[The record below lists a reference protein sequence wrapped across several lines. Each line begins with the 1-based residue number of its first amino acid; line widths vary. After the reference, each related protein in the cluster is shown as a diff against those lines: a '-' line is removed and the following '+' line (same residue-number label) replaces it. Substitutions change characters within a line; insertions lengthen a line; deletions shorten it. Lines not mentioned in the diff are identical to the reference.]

1 MRAAAAERAVE
12 GPELVAAVLE
22 GLAAHPKRIAS
33 KWLYDARGSRL
44 FDRICELDAYYPT
57 RTETQILKAN
67 AAPLAAFVPAGAALV
82 ELGSGSSAKT
92 RILLDALDDLAVY
105 VPVDISAEHLRHAAA
120 ELAAD
125 YPQLPVWPVVGDF
138 TAGLN
143 LPHELDDTPKLLFFP
158 GSTLGNL
165 EPEDAVALLRRLGE
179 VANVAGFVIGI
190 DLEKDVAR
198 LRAAYDDPEGVTAAF
213 NTNLLVRLNR
223 ELDATFDPAAFA
235 HAARWNA
242 ERRRIEMHLVS
253 RCAQEVRVAGRR
265 FAFAEGESIHTENS
279 HKYTLD
285 GFAELATR
293 GGWRTRER
301 WLDDAALFSVHL
313 LVPAR

>member
-1 MRAAAAERAVE
+1 MRAATAGRAPE
-12 GPELVAAVLE
+12 DAELVASVLE
-22 GLAAHPKRIAS
+22 GLGTRPKRIAS
-33 KWLYDARGSRL
+33 KWLYDAEGSQL

-57 RTETQILKAN
+57 RTETGILEAN
-67 AAPLAAFVPAGAALV
+67 AARLAAFVPERAALV

-105 VPVDISAEHLRHAAA
+105 VPVDISGEHLRHAAA
-120 ELAAD
+120 GLAAD
-125 YPQLPVWPVVGDF
+125 YPRLPVWPAVGDF
-138 TAGLN
+138 TAH
-143 LPHELDDTPKLLFFP
+143 LPLPGELRDTPKLLFFP

-165 EPEDAVALLRRLGE
+165 EPDDAVALLRRLRD

-223 ELDATFDPAAFA
+223 ELGAGFDASAFV
-235 HAARWNA
+235 HEARWNA

-253 RCAQEVRVAGRR
+253 RRAQVVRVAGRR
-265 FAFAEGESIHTENS
+265 FAFEEGESIHTENS

-285 GFAELATR
+285 GFADLAAR
-293 GGWRTRER
+293 GGWRSREC
-301 WLDDAALFSVHL
+301 WVDDDRLFSVHL
-313 LVPAR
+313 LVPAG

>member
-1 MRAAAAERAVE
+1 VRAAAFGRA
-12 GPELVAAVLE
+12 PEDAAFVASVLE
-22 GLAAHPKRIAS
+22 GLGAHPKRIAS
-33 KWLYDARGSRL
+33 KWLYDAEGSKL

-57 RTETQILKAN
+57 RTETGILEAN
-67 AAPLAAFVPAGAALV
+67 AARLAAFVPERAALV

-92 RILLDALDDLAVY
+92 RILLDAFDGLTAYL
-105 VPVDISAEHLRHAAA
+105 PVDISADHLRHAAA
-120 ELAAD
+120 ALAAD

-138 TAGLN
+138 TAGLH
-143 LPHELDDTPKLLFFP
+143 LPGELDETPKLLFFP

-165 EPEDAVALLRRLGE
+165 EPDDAAALLLRLRD

-223 ELDATFDPAAFA
+223 ELDADFDLSAFA
-235 HAARWNA
+235 HEARWNA
-242 ERRRIEMHLVS
+242 EHRRIEMHLVS
-253 RCAQEVRVAGRR
+253 RWAQEVRVAGRR
-265 FAFAEGESIHTENS
+265 FVFAEEESIHTENS

-285 GFAELATR
+285 GFAALAER
-293 GGWRTRER
+293 GGWRTREC
-301 WLDDAALFSVHL
+301 WVDADRLFSVHL
-313 LVPAR
+313 LVPAG

>member
-1 MRAAAAERAVE
+1 MRAAAADRAPE
-12 GPELVAAVLE
+12 DAELVASVLE
-22 GLAAHPKRIAS
+22 GLGAQPKRIAS
-33 KWLYDARGSRL
+33 KWLYDAEGSKL

-57 RTETQILKAN
+57 RTETGILEAN
-67 AAPLAAFVPAGAALV
+67 AARLAAFVPERAALV

-92 RILLDALDDLAVY
+92 RILLDAFDDLAAY
-105 VPVDISAEHLRHAAA
+105 LPVDISADHLRHAAA
-120 ELAAD
+120 GLAAD

-138 TAGLN
+138 TAGLH
-143 LPHELDDTPKLLFFP
+143 LPGELDDRPKLLFFP

-165 EPEDAVALLRRLGE
+165 EPDDAVALLRRLREG
-179 VANVAGFVIGI
+179 ANVVGFVIGI

-213 NTNLLVRLNR
+213 NTNLLVRFNR
-223 ELDATFDPAAFA
+223 ELDADFDVSAFA
-235 HAARWNA
+235 HEARWNA

-253 RCAQEVRVAGRR
+253 RRAQEVRVAGRR

-285 GFAELATR
+285 GFAALAER
-293 GGWRTRER
+293 GGWRTHEC
-301 WLDDAALFSVHL
+301 WVDADQLFSVHL
-313 LVPAR
+313 LVPAG

>member
-1 MRAAAAERAVE
+1 MRAAAGGHPVE
-12 GPELVAAVLE
+12 DTELVASVLD
-22 GLAAHPKRIAS
+22 GLGARPKRIAS
-33 KWLYDARGSRL
+33 KWLYDAEGSKL
-44 FDRICELDAYYPT
+44 FDRICEVEAYYPT
-57 RTETQILKAN
+57 RTETGILEAN
-67 AAPLAAFVPAGAALV
+67 AARLAAFVPARTALV

-120 ELAAD
+120 GLAAD
-125 YPQLPVWPVVGDF
+125 YPHLPVWPAVGDF
-138 TAGLN
+138 TAGLH
-143 LPHELDDTPKLLFFP
+143 LPAVLDDTPKLLFFP

-165 EPEDAVALLRRLGE
+165 EPNDAVALLRRLAD

-190 DLEKDVAR
+190 DLEKDVGR

-223 ELDATFDPAAFA
+223 ELDATFDPAGFA
-235 HAARWNA
+235 HEARWNA

-253 RCAQEVRVAGRR
+253 RRVQEVRVAGRS

-285 GFAELATR
+285 GFADLALR
-293 GGWRTRER
+293 GGWHTRER
-301 WLDDAALFSVHL
+301 WVDDDALFSVHL
-313 LVPAR
+313 LVPAG

>member
-1 MRAAAAERAVE
+1 MRAAAADRAVE
-12 GPELVAAVLE
+12 DAELVTSVLE
-22 GLAAHPKRIAS
+22 GLAARPKRIAS

-57 RTETQILKAN
+57 RTEAGILKAN
-67 AAPLAAFVPAGAALV
+67 AARLAAFVPAGAALV

-92 RILLDALDDLAVY
+92 RILLDALDGLGVY

-125 YPQLPVWPVVGDF
+125 YPHLPVWPVVGDF
-138 TAGLN
+138 TAGLH
-143 LPHELDDTPKLLFFP
+143 LPGELHDTPKLLFFP

-165 EPEDAVALLRRLGE
+165 EPADAAALLRRLGE

-213 NTNLLVRLNR
+213 NTNVLVRLNR
-223 ELDATFDPAAFA
+223 ELGATFDPAAFA
-235 HAARWNA
+235 HEARWNA

-253 RCAQEVRVAGRR
+253 RCAQEVGVAGRR
-265 FAFAEGESIHTENS
+265 FAFADGESIHTENS

-285 GFAELATR
+285 GFADLAAR